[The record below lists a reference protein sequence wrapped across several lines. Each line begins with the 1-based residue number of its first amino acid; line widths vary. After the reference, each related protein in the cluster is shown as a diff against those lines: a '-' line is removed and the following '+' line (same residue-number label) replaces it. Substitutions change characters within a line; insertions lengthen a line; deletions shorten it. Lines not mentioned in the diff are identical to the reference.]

1 MKNIMLKKLLEKN
14 RISAYRLSKET
25 GISESAISKII
36 NGKTG
41 IRDVSAGTLYSIS
54 SYFNVPMDSFL
65 NTDAYAEPETK
76 TKRIS
81 RIPDTFRSVFWDT
94 DFESLDPNR
103 NSIYII
109 SRMFCKGGLKGIRW
123 IEQNYG
129 KEEIVQAA
137 RMSRDLNPII
147 ANHLK
152 NKYQLKKEDM
162 NYYKIENS
170 WR

>member
-1 MKNIMLKKLLEKN
+1 MKNTMLKKLLEKN

-25 GISESAISKII
+25 GVSESAISKIL

-54 SYFNVPMDSFL
+54 SYFNVPMESFL
-65 NTDAYAEPETK
+65 NSNNGTETETN
-76 TKRIS
+76 TKRIP
-81 RIPDTFRSVFWDT
+81 RIPDAFRSVFWDT
-94 DFESLDPNR
+94 DFDSLDPNR

-109 SRMFCKGGLKGIRW
+109 SRMYCKGGLKGIRW

-129 KEEIVQAA
+129 KEEIIQTA
-137 RMSRDLNPII
+137 RMSRNLNPIV
-147 ANHLK
+147 ANHMK
-152 NKYQLKKEDM
+152 NKYQLKRVDM
-162 NYYKIENS
+162 NYYKIANR